1 MQINKFMNRMFRR
14 ISSLVWDVTTGAVGV
29 KTDQGIFTVSFD
41 DNNNPT
47 LNVNPLDSFG
57 LAIPAFATQ
66 VVLADVKI
74 ADLVCGD
81 TAVLGWVV
89 DKTPA
94 ALKLM
99 DHTGRTF
106 TWAPPKVAIM
116 GTQGVLVVQTLISLT
131 GSPANAQGFAG
142 SLLPLLMMGGE
153 GSDSKLEKMIPFL
166 LMSQQSGMAGG
177 AGTAAPAG
185 GPVGNL
191 MPLLMMMNAGGLGD
205 LFGGSSNGPNQL
217 TDLLPFLILSGL
229 GGATGAGG
237 GNSMLMM
244 AAMMGGQSETKPLV
258 AGATRS
264 RGIPPLTPLV

>member
-1 MQINKFMNRMFRR
+1 MSMNKFMNRMFRR

-41 DNNNPT
+41 DDNNPT

-66 VVLADVKI
+66 VALADVKI

-81 TAVLGWVV
+81 TSVLGWVV
-89 DKTPA
+89 DKTAA

-131 GSPANAQGFAG
+131 GSPANAQSFAG
-142 SLLPLLMMGGE
+142 SLLPLLMLGGE
-153 GSDSKLEKMIPFL
+153 GGDSKLEKMIPFL
-166 LMSQQSGMAGG
+166 LMSQQSGAAG
-177 AGTAAPAG
+177 AAAPAG
-185 GPVGNL
+185 GLFNNP
-191 MPLLMMMNAGGLGD
+191 MMLMMMMGGGGLGD
-205 LFGGSSNGPNQL
+205 LFGGSSGGSSKL
-217 TDLLPFLILSGL
+217 KDMLPMLVLSGAM
-229 GGATGAGG
+229 GGAAGG
-237 GNSMLMM
+237 MNPMLMM
-244 AAMMGGQSETKPLV
+244 ALMGDDSEAKPLV
-258 AGATRS
+258 AGANRP
-264 RGIPPLTPLV
+264 RGIPALTPL